1 MRTEYPMVSALREE
15 GRKGQTEGKTG
26 RISSYLSPS
35 FQTAPF
41 LHCLSAFCSRRNIFL
56 RRVRG
61 TRGAGRGAQDTLSTG
76 HSAQGLGSAASTRSE
91 DAGTAGAAS
100 RRIPTAWAPA
110 FRDRQNPNSVPDGFK
125 PSPCVGAVLRGGSH
139 FLLMDR
145 ISQILQDHGHNVT
158 MFLQRGNLLLSG
170 FKEGEKSY
178 NVINWL
184 LPEDFNKEFKKSFDF
199 FMEETLGGRSTFEH
213 YFNILEQL
221 GLQCSHLLRRHD
233 IMNSLKNENFDLVVV
248 ETFDYCPFLVAEKL
262 GRPFVSFLP
271 TSFGTVDFGPPSPLS
286 YVPVFHSLLTD
297 RMDFWGRVK
306 NFLMFFNFCMR
317 QRRIHS
323 AFDKT
328 IKEHFPEG
336 SRPVLSHLL
345 KKAELWFV
353 NSDFAFE
360 FARPLLPNTVYVG
373 GLLAKPIKPVPQEFE
388 NFIAKFGDSGF
399 VLVTLGSMVSVIQS
413 QEVPKEMNAAFASLP
428 QGVIWKYKASHWPK
442 DIKLAA
448 NVKLV
453 DWLPQ
458 NDLLGHPHIR
468 LFVTHGGMNSV
479 MEAIQ
484 HGVPMVGIPILG
496 DQYENMLRVEARN
509 FGVSIRLKQLKAE
522 TLALKMKQVMEDKRY
537 KSAVVAA
544 SIIRRSHPLTPA
556 QRLVGWIDH
565 ILQTGGAAH
574 LKPHALQQP
583 WYEQYLLDVLLFL
596 LVATLGT
603 AWLCGKLLGLVARW
617 LCGSRKLKKA

>member
-1 MRTEYPMVSALREE
+1 MR
-15 GRKGQTEGKTG
+15 GQRVLLLVGFLLPG
-26 RISSYLSPS
+26 LLLSE
-35 FQTAPF
+35 TAKI
-41 LHCLSAFCSRRNIFL
+41 L
-56 RRVRG
+56 
-61 TRGAGRGAQDTLSTG
+61 TLS
-76 HSAQGLGSAASTRSE
+76 LM
-91 DAGTAGAAS
+91 
-100 RRIPTAWAPA
+100 
-110 FRDRQNPNSVPDGFK
+110 
-125 PSPCVGAVLRGGSH
+125 GGSH

-336 SRPVLSHLL
+336 PRPVLSHLL

-399 VLVTLGSMVSVIQS
+399 VLVTLGSMVSVIRS
-413 QEVPKEMNAAFASLP
+413 QEVPKEMNAAFARLP